1 MPTLELSTNVKIT
14 DPKKFAL
21 EFSKVDD
28 IIFSADI
35 LKKPELYITVKYV
48 YNETLT
54 FQGTFDP
61 AFTMTVYSLDNLNEE
76 ANEMYSKAF
85 FGFFMEKLG
94 IPGDRGYITFIDP
107 GRAFIGHKSTTFAKI
122 FGK

>member
-1 MPTLELSTNVKIT
+1 MPILELSTNVKIT

-21 EFSKVDD
+21 EFSK
-28 IIFSADI
+28 FSADT
-35 LKKPELYITVKYV
+35 LKKPEVYITVKYV

-61 AFTMTVYSLDNLNEE
+61 AFTLTVYSLDNLNEHE
-76 ANEMYSKAF
+76 NEMYCKLF
-85 FGFFMEKLG
+85 FGFFMEKLR

-107 GRAFIGHKSTTFAKI
+107 GRGFIGYMGTTFAKI